1 MTRVLFIRHGRTD
14 WNDQRRIQGHT
25 DIPLSP
31 AGKAEVAQLRVPP
44 EYRRWPAY
52 SSPLKRALET
62 ARLLEL
68 DAPVEEPR
76 LMEMNYGRWEG
87 ATWHEL
93 VRRYGEEAIE
103 ANTRR
108 GIDFRPEDGE
118 SPAELKLRL
127 NAWLEEV
134 AALKRDVVAVTH
146 KGVIRMALAMAT
158 GWDLRS
164 RPPARLKWDCGHLF
178 SLAEGTGDSIRV
190 DTLNLA
196 LRPA

>member
-25 DIPLSP
+25 DIPLNP
-31 AGKAEVAQLRVPP
+31 AGKAEVGKLRLPP
-44 EYRRWPAY
+44 EYRHWPAY
-52 SSPLKRALET
+52 SSPLERALET
-62 ARLLEL
+62 ARLLGLE
-68 DAPVEEPR
+68 APMEEPR
-76 LMEMNYGRWEG
+76 LMEMNYGSWEG

-127 NAWLEEV
+127 SAWLEDM

-158 GWDLRS
+158 GWDLTS
-164 RPPARLKWDCGHLF
+164 RPPARLQWERGHLF
-178 SLAEGTGDSIRV
+178 SLPEGAGGPIRV
-190 DTLNLA
+190 DKLNLT
-196 LRPA
+196 LEPE